1 VKSSPENAAD
11 KVISLRVE
19 VRELE
24 KQITQLKQKLA
35 TGAGADLTSEAVDVM
50 GFKVLGTVVEGA
62 DASTL
67 RQTLDHCKNKLR
79 SGVVLLAAVEGDKI
93 ALVSGVTSDLTDRLR
108 AGDIMKEFAGRLGG
122 KGGGRPDMA
131 QGGGSDVGALAPALA
146 DLAPW
151 ITKQL
156 EA

>member
-1 VKSSPENAAD
+1 M
-11 KVISLRVE
+11 ISLRVE

-131 QGGGSDVGALAPALA
+131 QGGGSDVGALAPVLA